1 MNVLQGVR
9 TNEPLR
15 VMTSARTF
23 RREGYK
29 MTTDSILLVDD
40 NPTNLQMLFQLLEK
54 GVGCKLLV
62 AKNGVTALTI
72 AQKTKPNLI
81 LLDIMMPGIDGF
93 EVCRRLK
100 ADPATNPIPVIFL
113 SALDETADK
122 VKGLQLGAVD
132 YVSKPFQAEEVIA
145 RVNTHLTIHRLSREV
160 QEQRDRLEH
169 ELKVVSALQRELMP
183 ARLPAVAGLKLAEH
197 YETSRYAGGDYYD
210 VVALAD
216 DRCGLLVADS
226 EGHSAPAAVMM
237 AMTCALF
244 RSCPDLH
251 AQPDRVLD
259 FINSNLCKVN
269 KESFVTAVYA
279 VYDSQRRV
287 LRVARA
293 GHPLPVL
300 FRPAEGKAREVPCD
314 GVFPMGYEPYAQVPV
329 TEIRL
334 EAGDRVLLY
343 TDGVSERFNTEKKPY
358 GEERVCRQ
366 MERPGVDGPEAV
378 IAGIIQDLEAFADG
392 RPADDDQA
400 LLLAFIE

>member
-1 MNVLQGVR
+1 
-9 TNEPLR
+9 
-15 VMTSARTF
+15 
-23 RREGYK
+23 
-29 MTTDSILLVDD
+29 MTTESILLVDD

-62 AKNGVTALTI
+62 AKNGETALTI
-72 AQKTKPNLI
+72 AQKTKPDLI

-100 ADPATNPIPVIFL
+100 ADPATSPIPVIFL

-145 RVNTHLTIHRLSREV
+145 RVNTHLTIHRLGREV
-160 QEQRDRLEH
+160 QEQRDQLEH
-169 ELKVVSALQRELMP
+169 ELKVVSELQRKLLPE
-183 ARLPAVAGLKLAEH
+183 RLPAIAGLKLAEH

-210 VVALAD
+210 VVELPD
-216 DRCGLLVADS
+216 GRCGLLVADS

-251 AQPDRVLD
+251 DEPDKVLD
-259 FINSNLCKVN
+259 FINTNLCKVN
-269 KESFVTAVYA
+269 KESFVTAIYA
-279 VYDSQRRV
+279 VYDSKRRA

-314 GVFPMGYEPYAQVPV
+314 GVFMMGYEPYEQVPV
-329 TEIRL
+329 TDIRL

-343 TDGVSERFNTEKKPY
+343 TDGVSERFNTEKQPY
-358 GEERVCRQ
+358 GEERALPADGAARRRWARGHRQ
-366 MERPGVDGPEAV
+366 RHHAGPGDVFRRASGGRRPGPVAGLHRVVPAAGAACRPSRFATNPE
-378 IAGIIQDLEAFADG
+378 G
-392 RPADDDQA
+392 
-400 LLLAFIE
+400 

>member
-1 MNVLQGVR
+1 MAS
-9 TNEPLR
+9 E
-15 VMTSARTF
+15 
-23 RREGYK
+23 
-29 MTTDSILLVDD
+29 SILLVDD

-54 GVGCKLLV
+54 SVGCKLLV
-62 AKNGVTALTI
+62 AKNGEAALTI
-72 AQKTKPNLI
+72 ARKTKPDLI

-100 ADPATNPIPVIFL
+100 ADPAASPIPVIFL

-122 VKGLQLGAVD
+122 VRGLQLGAVD

-160 QEQRDRLEH
+160 QEQRDQLEH
-169 ELKVVSALQRELMP
+169 ELTVVSELQRELLP
-183 ARLPAVAGLKLAEH
+183 KQLPAIAGLKLAEH

-210 VVALAD
+210 VVELPD
-216 DRCGLLVADS
+216 GCCGLLVADS

-251 AQPDRVLD
+251 EHPDKVLD
-259 FINSNLCKVN
+259 FINTNLCKVN
-269 KESFVTAVYA
+269 KESFVTAIYA
-279 VYDSQRRV
+279 VYDSKRLS
-287 LRVARA
+287 LRIARA

-314 GVFPMGYEPYAQVPV
+314 GVFPMGVAPYEQVPV
-329 TEIRL
+329 TDIRL

-358 GEERVCRQ
+358 GEERLCRQ
-366 MERPGVDGPEAV
+366 MEQAGADGPADV
-378 IAGIIQDLEAFADG
+378 IAGIRQDLEAFSGG
-392 RPADDDQA
+392 RPPDDDQT
-400 LLLAFIE
+400 LVMTFID

>member
-1 MNVLQGVR
+1 
-9 TNEPLR
+9 
-15 VMTSARTF
+15 
-23 RREGYK
+23 
-29 MTTDSILLVDD
+29 MTTESILLVDD

-54 GVGCKLLV
+54 SVGCKLLV
-62 AKNGVTALTI
+62 AKNGETALTI
-72 AQKTKPNLI
+72 ARKTQPDLI

-100 ADPATNPIPVIFL
+100 ADPVTSPIPVIFL

-160 QEQRDRLEH
+160 QEQRDQLEH
-169 ELKVVSALQRELMP
+169 ELKVVSELQRKLLPE
-183 ARLPAVAGLKLAEH
+183 RLPAIAGLKLAEH

-210 VVALAD
+210 VVELPD
-216 DRCGLLVADS
+216 GRCGLLVADS

-244 RSCPDLH
+244 RSCPELH
-251 AQPDRVLD
+251 GEPDKVLD
-259 FINSNLCKVN
+259 FINTNLCKVN
-269 KESFVTAVYA
+269 KESFVTAIYA
-279 VYDSQRRV
+279 VYDSKRRA

-300 FRPAEGKAREVPCD
+300 FRPAEGKAREVPCG
-314 GVFPMGYEPYAQVPV
+314 GVFPMGYEPYEQVPV
-329 TEIRL
+329 TDIRL

-343 TDGVSERFNTEKKPY
+343 TDGVSERFNTGNMPY

-366 MERPGVDGPEAV
+366 MERPGVDGPAAIV
-378 IAGIIQDLEAFADG
+378 SGIMQDLETFSGG